1 VTDVAVV
8 VADLTGNSARTVETV
23 RIAAA
28 RTKADAEI
36 VAVGHGHRP
45 DCAADSSLEA
55 LPLGGAY
62 VRNRGLA
69 LVSAPIVAF
78 VDGGLAVH
86 DDWLVELLAELTR
99 AAAVVG
105 AVSPASRLWP
115 RLSGRLALA
124 SPLWTTGPT
133 NAAFS
138 RARLLTL
145 GGFSRAPA
153 RGGDAEVFLRL
164 ARANDV
170 VAWNPRAVAH
180 GRRTR
185 VVPATPAELLARLPS
200 ELAGTLPAQPQPHS
214 HSHPAK
220 TRFSYSVGPDLMLHL
235 QGNPL
240 SRLERAVR
248 ERETI
253 RRRASVGGI
262 PRLVASAE
270 APDAVWLLEE
280 RLPGRHPDTAAA
292 DEWFDAA
299 ADWAVGMAGP
309 PGPPLDEVPSWA
321 EYRRALVDFAPP
333 EIRERVEQ
341 AVEAVSELR
350 AVHMHG
356 DLQPLNL
363 VVEDG
368 IVGAIDWEGA
378 WLEGLPGLDLL
389 FLALFADGAG
399 PDVAVLERL
408 ARGEDLPRRA
418 LVPRLRRL
426 GIEPELLPDLVVAS
440 LAVWALSERRR
451 LARLG
456 SPSRPPVFLPLLR
469 RFSA

>member
-78 VDGGLAVH
+78 VDGGL
-86 DDWLVELLAELTR
+86 
-99 AAAVVG
+99 
-105 AVSPASRLWP
+105 
-115 RLSGRLALA
+115 
-124 SPLWTTGPT
+124 
-133 NAAFS
+133 
-138 RARLLTL
+138 
-145 GGFSRAPA
+145 
-153 RGGDAEVFLRL
+153 
-164 ARANDV
+164 
-170 VAWNPRAVAH
+170 
-180 GRRTR
+180 

-262 PRLVASAE
+262 PKLVASAE